1 MKKIFNTENFWVR
14 QNNTVVDI
22 IEHLF
27 SSTTNNKT
35 AFLTGDEEK
44 SWEYNTV
51 AIITETQNKIATPS
65 SKIEIV
71 TNINNL
77 SQKIYDF
84 IFLVDHLN
92 MNIEKQIRNISTY
105 MHSESLFIGLSPSL
119 PRLKSYSNE
128 VRSSESE
135 IGTIYDK
142 LGLHP
147 TSVINTSTAY
157 GNREL
162 FVICLMQGDKFRRSN
177 FVRYIE
183 TDTDDNLEY
192 ISGRHRGEYLGKK
205 DYNDYRKVAARSAE
219 YILREI
225 KNNKDFTE
233 DNPQIGIL
241 ETFIDFP
248 GFDFW
253 DFVSNTPEVESE
265 FQDHEILLLKDVAI
279 AFNLIK
285 HNAEK
290 EQFNHEENCIY
301 IPLLSGNQQVVT
313 QQSELIIKHQN
324 ICQVVIDEKKASAR
338 YMQFYFNSKYGQRFL
353 NGSYAT
359 KLGVIKRINKLD
371 VKNLLITLPTQEQ
384 QKTIS
389 DISFKLEN
397 AIQTL
402 EEIKG
407 KVTQNPL
414 SSLDEVD
421 QLSTMLNSISSSSWL
436 IAEES
441 KIHEFK
447 SSMRKPY
454 PDYPI
459 KKIIDGNSSYEIGK
473 QKFSSIKQIH
483 KYFEAI
489 ILKTIA
495 AFLNTSGGT
504 LVIGVEEKDRVKKI
518 VGIEREGFESNDH
531 YDLHL
536 TQIIQNA
543 FGPVITSQN
552 ITTEIINTE
561 GHSVAIVKCDKY
573 NGKPVDL
580 EGRFYIRTGPK
591 TNELS
596 PVELIELMHHR
607 QSINE

>member
-1 MKKIFNTENFWVR
+1 MKKIFNPENSWVR
-14 QNNTVVDI
+14 QNNTVIDI
-22 IEHLF
+22 IEHLYL
-27 SSTTNNKT
+27 STNNNET
-35 AFLTGDEEK
+35 AFLTGDEVK
-44 SWEYNTV
+44 SWEYYSV
-51 AIITETQNKIATPS
+51 AIIAETQNKIATPS
-65 SKIEIV
+65 SNIEIV
-71 TNINNL
+71 ANISDL
-77 SQKIYDF
+77 SQKMYDF
-84 IFLVDHLN
+84 IFFVDHLS
-92 MNIEKQIRNISTY
+92 MDIDKQIKNISAH
-105 MHSESLFIGLSPSL
+105 MHSESLFIGLSPSF

-135 IGTIYDK
+135 IGTKYDK
-142 LGLHP
+142 LGLYP

-162 FVICLMQGDKFRRSN
+162 FVICFMQGDKFRRSN

-183 TDTDDNLEY
+183 TDTEDNLEH
-192 ISGRHRGEYLGKK
+192 ISARHRGEYLGEK
-205 DYNDYRKVAARSAE
+205 DYNNYRKVAARSAE

-225 KNNKDFTE
+225 KNNRDFTE

-265 FQDHEILLLKDVAI
+265 FQDHEILQLKDVAI
-279 AFNLIK
+279 AFNLIRHNEEEKQFK
-285 HNAEK
+285 HEK
-290 EQFNHEENCIY
+290 NCIY
-301 IPLLSGNQQVVT
+301 IPLLIGNQKVVT

-324 ICQVVIDEKKASAR
+324 ICQVIIDEKKASSR

-353 NGSYAT
+353 NGSYAS
-359 KLGVIKRINKLD
+359 KLGLMKRLNKLD

-389 DISFKLEN
+389 EISFKLEN

-414 SSLDEVD
+414 SSSAEVD

-454 PDYPI
+454 PDYPP
-459 KKIIDGNSSYEIGK
+459 KKIIDGNPSYEINK
-473 QKFSSIKQIH
+473 QKFTSIKQIH
-483 KYFEAI
+483 KYFENI
-489 ILKTIA
+489 VLKTIA
-495 AFLNTSGGT
+495 AFLNTDGGT
-504 LVIGVEEKDRVKKI
+504 LVIGVEEKDRIKKI
-518 VGIEREGFESNDH
+518 IGIEREGFESNDK

-543 FGPVITSQN
+543 FGPIIASQN
-552 ITTEIINTE
+552 VTTKIINTD
-561 GHSVAIVKCDKY
+561 GHSVAIVECERYD
-573 NGKPVDL
+573 GKPVSLD
-580 EGRFYIRTGPK
+580 GKFYIRTGPK
-591 TNELS
+591 TTDLS
-596 PVELIELMHHR
+596 LVDLMEFMHHR
-607 QSINE
+607 QSFNK